1 MERILNLFKKSLNY
15 IGKLSPFLCL
25 LIVVYCLLQ
34 THSLNKR
41 LDLLD
46 ERVSIVENCT
56 TKQYAEIQKTLTAIN
71 SHLEVLDKYASADW
85 QHFYGIQNNVNID
98 SKTKRK

>member
-1 MERILNLFKKSLNY
+1 MVQLINFFKKALSG
-15 IGKLSPFLCL
+15 IGKVSPFLCL

-46 ERVSIVENCT
+46 SRVTVVENCT
-56 TKQYAEIQKTLTAIN
+56 TKQYDEIQKTLTAIN